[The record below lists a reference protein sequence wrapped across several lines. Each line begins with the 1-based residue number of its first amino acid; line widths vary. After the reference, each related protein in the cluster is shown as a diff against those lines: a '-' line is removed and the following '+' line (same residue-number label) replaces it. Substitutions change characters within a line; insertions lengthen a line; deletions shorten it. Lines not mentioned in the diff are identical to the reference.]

1 MFPSQLLVFQG
12 PAENA
17 NDKGRSR
24 TKSEIPPGSKG
35 KHAITIKPPIPDK
48 VKDDEKKRKR
58 EAKAAKRKESKAKK
72 KAQESKQNTAQEKEI
87 SPTPSVVNFNYN
99 MVAQAAGPVSYFN
112 YFAPISEEKAGI
124 DKQMYVQA
132 KINTNGFSSTK
143 SSSSSISTQ
152 KPKEKKQKKKCKNNA
167 ASRSSASRDTVDPDL
182 MQLGL
187 SYMERVAQRKAETK
201 FHQYL
206 NPAYWINWSN
216 IKTEVTAQILWIYY
230 APTFSFCFII
240 FSLFFS

>member
-1 MFPSQLLVFQG
+1 MIFQA

-58 EAKAAKRKESKAKK
+58 EAKAAKRKEAKAKK
-72 KAQESKQNTAQEKEI
+72 KAQESKKNTRQEKEV
-87 SPTPSVVNFNYN
+87 SPNHIRVNFNYN
-99 MVAQAAGPVSYFN
+99 MVAQTDGPVSYFN
-112 YFAPISEEKAGI
+112 YLAPISEEKLGM
-124 DKQMYVQA
+124 DKQIYVQA
-132 KINTNGFSSTK
+132 KNNANDFSSSK
-143 SSSSSISTQ
+143 SSTQSISTQ
-152 KPKEKKQKKKCKNNA
+152 KPKEKKQKKKGKNKA
-167 ASRSSASRDTVDPDL
+167 ASSSGAGKDIVDPDL

-206 NPAYWINWSN
+206 NSA
-216 IKTEVTAQILWIYY
+216 
-230 APTFSFCFII
+230 
-240 FSLFFS
+240 